1 MIISA
6 AIVDE
11 TPTVQFRRMTTGD
24 IDAGLRL
31 CRISGWDQVAR
42 DWERFLT
49 PPSDAVVAVRDGLVL
64 GTCATIRYGAVF
76 AWIGMVLVDPDA
88 QGQGLGAA
96 LLARAIDML
105 HDVPAI
111 RLDATPAGHPLYVK
125 QNFIEEA
132 RLRRMERVTPAP
144 APAETSE
151 DTRVRQMTAA
161 DLPRVAAMDEDVFGA
176 PRAELLEWMFRGA
189 PEYAA
194 VAIEDGRLAGY
205 LLARH
210 GFEFDHLGPIVARDV
225 RIATALT
232 MTCLARSARPI
243 VIDAA
248 CHDERWLAVLEANGF
263 REQRPFIRMYRGASA
278 PFGESRHQF
287 AVTGPEFG

>member
-6 AIVDE
+6 AIVNE
-11 TPTVQFRRMTTGD
+11 TPTVQFRRMTTLD

-49 PPSDAVVAVRDGLVL
+49 PPSDAVVAVRGGRVL
-64 GTCATIRYGAVF
+64 GTCATVRYGAAF
-76 AWIGMVLVDPDA
+76 GWIGMVLVDPDA

-96 LLARAIDML
+96 LLTRAIDML

-111 RLDATPAGHPLYVK
+111 RLDATPAGHPLYLK
-125 QNFIEEA
+125 QHFVEEA
-132 RLRRMERVTPAP
+132 RLRRMERITA
-144 APAETSE
+144 APAEMSG
-151 DTRVRQMTAA
+151 DRGIRQMTAA
-161 DLPRVAAMDEDVFGA
+161 DLPRVAAMDQDVFGA
-176 PRAELLEWMFRGA
+176 PRAELLEWMLRGA

-210 GFEFDHLGPIVARDV
+210 GFEFDHLGPIVARNV

-232 MTCLARSARPI
+232 MRCLARNGRPI

-263 REQRPFIRMYRGASA
+263 REQRPFIRMYRGAGA
-278 PFGESRHQF
+278 PFGEPRCQF
-287 AVTGPEFG
+287 AITGPEFG

>member
-11 TPTVQFRRMTTGD
+11 TPTVQFRRMTTED
-24 IDAGLRL
+24 IGAGLRL

-42 DWERFLT
+42 DWERFLE
-49 PPSDAVVAVRDGLVL
+49 PPSDAVVAVRDGRVL
-64 GTCATIRYGAVF
+64 GTCATIRYGEAF

-96 LLARAIDML
+96 LLVRAIEMR

-111 RLDATPAGHPLYVK
+111 RLDATPAGHPLYLK
-125 QNFIEEA
+125 QNFIEET
-132 RLRRMERVTPAP
+132 RLRRMERMTA
-144 APAETSE
+144 APAETSG
-151 DTRVRQMTAA
+151 DPRVRQMTAT
-161 DLPRVAAMDEDVFGA
+161 DLPGVAAMDEEVFGA

-205 LLARH
+205 LLARQ
-210 GFEFDHLGPIVARDV
+210 GFEFDHLGPIVARDLAT
-225 RIATALT
+225 ATALT
-232 MTCLARSARPI
+232 MPCLARRGRPI

-248 CHDERWLAVLEANGF
+248 CDHARWLAVLEANGF
-263 REQRPFIRMYRGASA
+263 REQRPFIRMYRGAGA
-278 PFGESRHQF
+278 PFGDSRYQF